1 MLTFF
6 NVRRGGGLS
15 PVGTGEENTTT
26 TDDDDDDDDDAVVQ
40 PLLFRWYLASQL
52 LFLSDVLPQ
61 DGDGANALA

>member
-26 TDDDDDDDDDAVVQ
+26 DDDDAVVQ
-40 PLLFRWYLASQL
+40 PLLFRWYFASQL